1 MQELGYARPETKE
14 EEPSPPKIQGLPT
27 SYTWEADPKIMEMAV
42 EEVKK
47 QAQKQE
53 KPRKIEKKIQ
63 PKRVISQMTEEELF
77 TILTALTTSS
87 PEAQEILRE
96 VRSKVEEYF
105 DYERFR
111 KI

>member
-1 MQELGYARPETKE
+1 MVEKALSETRKQEK
-14 EEPSPPKIQGLPT
+14 
-27 SYTWEADPKIMEMAV
+27 
-42 EEVKK
+42 
-47 QAQKQE
+47 KQE
-53 KPRKIEKKIQ
+53 KPRKIAKKVQ

-87 PEAQEILRE
+87 PEAQEILRD
-96 VRSKVEEYF
+96 VRLKVEEYF